1 MRRPYKLLLFAVIAA
16 MFFSSSVQAKDAKGD
31 SDYTIHPNDVLEI
44 SVYNEPDLDKMV
56 RVSEVG
62 TVNYPLLGNIKA
74 AGLSVRELE
83 KNISEFLAED
93 YLVNPQVHVF
103 LKEYGSKVSVL
114 GQVKKPGSFEL
125 KGSLTLMEAIALAG
139 DFSETGNPA
148 SVKVIRKE
156 RGQEKIYEID
166 TSRITE
172 KGDKSQDLDLLP
184 GDVISVEEYGRIS
197 VLGQVNKP
205 GSFILKKD
213 LTVLEAIALAGGF
226 TKIADMDA
234 TRVVRQEN
242 GKKRVYPV
250 KISAIM
256 KGYKSY
262 DIVLLPGDTIVVPE
276 SFF

>member
-1 MRRPYKLLLFAVIAA
+1 VVACGLI
-16 MFFSSSVQAKDAKGD
+16 FSYSYAQTKNRSSE
-31 SDYTIHPNDVLEI
+31 SDYIIHPNDVLEI
-44 SVYNEPDLDKMV
+44 SVYNEPDLAKTV
-56 RVSEVG
+56 RVSEAG
-62 TVNYPLLGNIKA
+62 TVNYPLLGIIKA
-74 AGLSVRELE
+74 GGLSIRDLE
-83 KNISEFLAED
+83 KNIMELLEQD

-139 DFSETGNPA
+139 DFTETGNPVT
-148 SVKVIRKE
+148 VKVIRKVGN
-156 RGQEKIYEID
+156 REKIYEID
-166 TSRITE
+166 TTRITE
-172 KGDKSQDLDLLP
+172 QGDKSEDLELLP
-184 GDVISVEEYGRIS
+184 GDVVSVEEYGRIS

-205 GSFILKKD
+205 GSFVLRKD

-234 TRVVRQEN
+234 TRVVREEN
-242 GKKRVYPV
+242 GKKRVLPV

-256 KGYKSY
+256 KGSKSY
-262 DIVLLPGDTIVVPE
+262 DVILLPGDTIVVPE

>member
-1 MRRPYKLLLFAVIAA
+1 MSRPYKLFLFAVIAA
-16 MFFSSSVQAKDAKGD
+16 MFFSSSVQAKDVKGD
-31 SDYTIHPNDVLEI
+31 TDYTIHPNDVLEI

-83 KNISEFLAED
+83 KNISELLSED

-156 RGQEKIYEID
+156 KGQEKIYEID
-166 TSRITE
+166 TTRITE

-184 GDVISVEEYGRIS
+184 GDVVSVEEYGRIS